1 MGREVAIRQARREDL
16 PVAAELLRRALEFA
30 PADAVPAWLMATA
43 QRCGGLVLVAVAEAT
58 VVGVS
63 YAFPACEDGR
73 PYLFSCGLAIEPAHR
88 GRGVGRA
95 LKREQRR
102 RARAAGYET
111 IRWTADPLNAP
122 ALRLYLSRLG
132 ARVTAYHPALHDG
145 LRAGDGVPQDD
156 VDVEWPLGAVA
167 PRGPAAAVRYVELPD
182 AARTDP
188 LEARLR
194 VREEMCGLLG
204 AGYAGTAVD
213 VDHATGLARMRFE
226 RAAAP

>member
-1 MGREVAIRQARREDL
+1 VAIRPAGREDL
-16 PVAAELLRRALEFA
+16 PAAAELLRRALAFE

-43 QRCGGLVLVAVAEAT
+43 QRCGGIVLVAVAEGS

-63 YAFPACEDGR
+63 YAFPGCEDGR
-73 PYLFSCGLAIEPAHR
+73 PYLFSCGLAIEPAQRSR
-88 GRGVGRA
+88 GIGRA

-145 LRAGDGVPQDD
+145 LRTGNGVPLDD
-156 VDVEWPLGAVA
+156 VDVEWPLAPVA
-167 PRGPAAAVRYVELPD
+167 DRPPAAAVRYVELPD
-182 AARTDP
+182 ADRTDP

-194 VREEMCGLLG
+194 VREEMCGLLE
-204 AGYAGTAVD
+204 AGFAGTAVD
-213 VDHATGLARMRFE
+213 VDRSTGRTRMRFE
-226 RAAAP
+226 RAATP